1 MKIFLFI
8 LAYIILGFAEIVLT
22 AFVYSLRYDFTFKVA
37 LERIL
42 RDVTGTEPEPIMLM
56 WSWPFF
62 FIRSIG
68 LLIMVGYE
76 ILFDK
81 LADLLEGRK

>member
-8 LAYIILGFAEIVLT
+8 LAYIVLGFAEIVFT
-22 AFVYSLRYDFTFKVA
+22 AFVYSLRYDFTFKVS
-37 LERIL
+37 LRRIL
-42 RDVTGTEPEPIMLM
+42 RDVTGVEPEPIVIILT
-56 WSWPFF
+56 WPFF
-62 FIRSIG
+62 FIRSIY
-68 LLIMVGYE
+68 LLIAIGSE